1 MIFKSFDQFITE
13 STLANLVPTNENF
26 SDKFKVM
33 SNQTQRGEIRNLSFR
48 AVIDAGNPPP
58 TEAQIRGEAK
68 KFAQDSLSNSE
79 DFKAGALAMDANGK
93 DPAAVIFIKEK
104 TLKQRAFNGRIIF
117 EADLYFKSSSSYK
130 SSAEIQT
137 MIDDGDIKP
146 YMIVNTTN
154 VNYKNINIWD
164 ISDMG
169 SLIKGSS
176 SDETTQAVKKEEIK
190 TDDEE
195 KKEKIALSNAETA
208 KNNNNLGPNGKAE
221 AVVGAAAFPVVSGA
235 KLIKKG
241 ESASEEIRKL
251 QKMIMAGAI
260 ANTTDSKYKTAADAI
275 KNSGGA
281 DGKYGGQTALA
292 IGTLLDKPGVKY
304 TAITLDVENS
314 LKAALS
320 AVTDANIKTI
330 EAPAAK
336 KTTAKTTNTA
346 TQKSTDKKT
355 NGSPSVRLEDVFN

>member
-13 STLANLVPTNENF
+13 STLANLVSTNENF

-176 SDETTQAVKKEEIK
+176 SDETNPAVVNKEETK
-190 TDDEE
+190 TAEE
-195 KKEKIALSNAETA
+195 KEKEKKALADAEAA
-208 KNNNNLGPNGKAE
+208 KKNNNLGPTKKAE
-221 AVVGAAAFPVVSGA
+221 AVVGAAAFPAVNGT
-235 KLIKKG
+235 KLRKKG
-241 ESASEEIRKL
+241 EPKSEEILKL

-260 ANTTDSKYKTAADAI
+260 ANTTDPKYKTAADAI

-292 IGTLLDKPGVKY
+292 IGTLLDVPNTKIS
-304 TAITLDVENS
+304 AITTSIEDG

-320 AVTDANIKTI
+320 KVTDANIKTI
-330 EAPAAK
+330 EASAAK
-336 KTTAKTTNTA
+336 KTTGKQQTNV
-346 TQKSTDKKT
+346 
-355 NGSPSVRLEDVFN
+355 VRLKRP

>member
-176 SDETTQAVKKEEIK
+176 SDETTAVDKKEETETK
-190 TDDEE
+190 TADELKKDDLA
-195 KKEKIALSNAETA
+195 KAKAEA
-208 KNNNNLGPNGKAE
+208 DKKNNTPVATNKVE

-241 ESASEEIRKL
+241 EAAKEEIRKL

-260 ANTTDSKYKTAADAI
+260 ANTEPKYKKAADLVRTH
-275 KNSGGA
+275 GGA

-292 IGTLLDKPGVKY
+292 IGTLLDTDVKISE
-304 TAITLDVENS
+304 ITPSIENS

-320 AVTDANIKTI
+320 KVTDANIKTI
-330 EAPAAK
+330 ETPATK
-336 KTTAKTTNTA
+336 KTTVKQQTKVVAK
-346 TQKSTDKKT
+346 D
-355 NGSPSVRLEDVFN
+355 GSKVGL

>member
-137 MIDDGDIKP
+137 MIEDGDIKP

-176 SDETTQAVKKEEIK
+176 SDETNPAVVNKEETK
-190 TDDEE
+190 TAEE
-195 KKEKIALSNAETA
+195 KEKEKKVLADANPAK
-208 KNNNNLGPNGKAE
+208 KNNTLDSTKKAE

-235 KLIKKG
+235 TLIKKG
-241 ESASEEIRKL
+241 ESASEDIRKL

-260 ANTTDSKYKTAADAI
+260 ANATDLKYKKAADLI
-275 KNSGGA
+275 KNHGGA

-292 IGTLLDKPGVKY
+292 IGTLLDKPDVKI
-304 TAITLDVENS
+304 TAITPSIENS

-336 KTTAKTTNTA
+336 KTTVK
-346 TQKSTDKKT
+346 KKT
-355 NGSPSVRLEDVFN
+355 IVAKDGSKVGL